1 MMRVQLRTN
10 KNPGISF
17 VNMVDFEAN
26 TFQVFVLNDLGMMQ
40 RQIAAISI
48 LRPRKPSNNSS
59 RSVTST
65 LCRLAPVS
73 LHRGRV
79 WCGPASAAVSASL
92 TCRVLTRVLWCFF
105 EDKQPSIDTLGILR
119 LECNGGM
126 GGMGAAVGL
135 QGTPFVIVRKACDDR
150 IQASSAGRRVGCEL
164 KSSTCVAAS
173 LFVATVSVARCSRG

>member
-48 LRPRKPSNNSS
+48 LRPSKPSNNSS

-105 EDKQPSIDTLGILR
+105 EDKQPSIDTLGIQR

-126 GGMGAAVGL
+126 
-135 QGTPFVIVRKACDDR
+135 GTPFVIVRKACDDR